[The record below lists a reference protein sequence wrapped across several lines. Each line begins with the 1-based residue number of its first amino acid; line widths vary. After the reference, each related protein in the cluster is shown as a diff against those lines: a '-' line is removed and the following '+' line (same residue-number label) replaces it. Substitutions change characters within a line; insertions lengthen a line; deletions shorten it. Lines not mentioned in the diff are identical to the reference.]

1 MSMIPQYDENEH
13 QLSNSV
19 ENFFKDFKVSDALH
33 RCGAEKASGFT
44 AAELFRYL
52 LGMVFSHRSMYMQL
66 KTGSFREKFSKNT
79 VYRFLN
85 SAQTNWLR
93 FTTLVSEKV
102 VNHFM
107 RGLTSE
113 DRMDAFV
120 IDDTLY
126 PKAGYKHSELVSKVF
141 DHVSMKLKKG
151 FRLMTLGWTD
161 GNSFVP
167 INFAL
172 LASGDDAKVLGPQK
186 KYDKRT
192 IAGRRRIMARTKG
205 TEVIISLLKAA
216 QDAGHRA
223 KYVLFDTW
231 FSSPKC
237 IIDIKENLDL
247 DVIAMVK
254 KSSKVFYQFEGDNLN
269 IKQIYARNKKRRGR
283 SRYLL
288 SVNVLVSTNAAD
300 GSHPFVPAKIVFVR
314 NRNKRNDWIAIL
326 STDQSLSEEDV
337 IKVYG
342 KRWNIEVFFKACK
355 QSLELISGCRSLSYD
370 AMTAHVAVVFTRY
383 MLLSVNERY
392 NTDERSLGE
401 LFCMIADEL
410 ADITYRQSLQLLI
423 EAMLDTVREF
433 FGLTEEQLKKF
444 TNDFYNRL
452 PEYMRST
459 ISIPAAA

>member
-1 MSMIPQYDENEH
+1 M
-13 QLSNSV
+13 
-19 ENFFKDFKVSDALH
+19 
-33 RCGAEKASGFT
+33 
-44 AAELFRYL
+44 
-52 LGMVFSHRSMYMQL
+52 
-66 KTGSFREKFSKNT
+66 
-79 VYRFLN
+79 
-85 SAQTNWLR
+85 
-93 FTTLVSEKV
+93 
-102 VNHFM
+102 
-107 RGLTSE
+107 
-113 DRMDAFV
+113 

-192 IAGRRRIMARTKG
+192 IAGRRRIMARAKG

-288 SVNVLVSTNAAD
+288 
-300 GSHPFVPAKIVFVR
+300 
-314 NRNKRNDWIAIL
+314 
-326 STDQSLSEEDV
+326 
-337 IKVYG
+337 
-342 KRWNIEVFFKACK
+342 
-355 QSLELISGCRSLSYD
+355 
-370 AMTAHVAVVFTRY
+370 
-383 MLLSVNERY
+383 
-392 NTDERSLGE
+392 
-401 LFCMIADEL
+401 
-410 ADITYRQSLQLLI
+410 
-423 EAMLDTVREF
+423 
-433 FGLTEEQLKKF
+433 
-444 TNDFYNRL
+444 
-452 PEYMRST
+452 PE
-459 ISIPAAA
+459 